1 MGTFSLPK
9 LVFLRTRLQNHSSKI
24 KQTIWRKKRKVKMAS
39 EAFFSLPVFCLSCAQ
54 GPPLVSSS
62 AFLSALPPSP
72 LCPQFT
78 HSNCLVELTGL
89 QGTTGTLPNERNNFP
104 EWEWNPTA
112 IILPCHGVL
121 KWIKSHKSLINLKR
135 LVPLK
140 LSSFVYAFW
149 EIPILFS
156 WIPLLYSFIRLKFLE
171 KNHLGISFSQ
181 KEGNTFRI
189 WQ

>member
-1 MGTFSLPK
+1 
-9 LVFLRTRLQNHSSKI
+9 
-24 KQTIWRKKRKVKMAS
+24 MAS
-39 EAFFSLPVFCLSCAQ
+39 EAFFSLPVFSLSCTQ
-54 GPPLVSSS
+54 GPPLVPSS

-89 QGTTGTLPNERNNFP
+89 QERNNSP

-112 IILPCHGVL
+112 IILPCLGVL
-121 KWIKSHKSLINLKR
+121 KWIKSRKSLINLKW

-171 KNHLGISFSQ
+171 KSHLGISFSQ
-181 KEGNTFRI
+181 KGGNTFRI
-189 WQ
+189 WH